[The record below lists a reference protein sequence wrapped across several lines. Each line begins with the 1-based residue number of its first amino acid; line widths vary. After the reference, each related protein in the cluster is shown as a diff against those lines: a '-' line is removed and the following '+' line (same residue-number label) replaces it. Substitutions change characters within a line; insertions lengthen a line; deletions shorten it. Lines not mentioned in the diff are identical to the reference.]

1 MKSMTTEQVAR
12 LEVRVD
18 GIERQVD
25 KHDQRIEN
33 LLLATEKHMM
43 FFRAYH
49 WVAASVFVCVLGV
62 ATSFFVGK

>member
-1 MKSMTTEQVAR
+1 MTTEQVAR

-18 GIERQVD
+18 GMERQID
-25 KHDQRIEN
+25 KHDERIEN

-49 WVAASVFVCVLGV
+49 WVAATAFVSVLGM
-62 ATSFFVGK
+62 AANFLAGM

>member
-1 MKSMTTEQVAR
+1 MNSTMTEQVAR

-25 KHDQRIEN
+25 KHAQRIEN

-49 WVAASVFVCVLGV
+49 WVAASVFVCGLTV
-62 ATSFFVGK
+62 AARFFVGR

>member
-1 MKSMTTEQVAR
+1 MTTEQVAR

-18 GIERQVD
+18 GMERQVD

-49 WVAASVFVCVLGV
+49 WVAATAFVSVLGM
-62 ATSFFVGK
+62 AASFFAGR